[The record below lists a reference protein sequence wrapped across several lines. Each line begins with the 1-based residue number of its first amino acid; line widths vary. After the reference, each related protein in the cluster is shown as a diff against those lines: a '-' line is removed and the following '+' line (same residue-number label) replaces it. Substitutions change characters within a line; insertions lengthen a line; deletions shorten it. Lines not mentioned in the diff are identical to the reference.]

1 MSKSVIFYAVVQQT
15 DSDGIFLD
23 YPFLGGIV
31 PPEQVDQLARDITDD
46 RAIPGTVIT
55 KVFNMNGNDSLL
67 EMQRIASRQ
76 FGVTAN
82 MMYDMEEIQQRK
94 DKKRRKN

>member
-1 MSKSVIFYAVVQQT
+1 MSRSVIFYAVVVQT
-15 DSDGIFLD
+15 ESDGIFLD

-31 PPEQVDQLARDITDD
+31 ANDQVDQLAREITDD
-46 RAIPGTVIT
+46 HQIPGTVIT
-55 KVFNMNGNDSLL
+55 KVFNLNGSNTLL
-67 EMQRIASRQ
+67 ELQQMASKQ
-76 FGVTAN
+76 FLASAN

>member
-1 MSKSVIFYAVVQQT
+1 MKQSVIFYAVVIQT
-15 DSDGIFLD
+15 ESDGMFLD
-23 YPFLGGIV
+23 FPFLGGVV
-31 PPEQVDQLARDITDD
+31 PNDQVERLARDITDD

-55 KVFNMNGNDSLL
+55 KIFNMNGTESLL

-76 FGVTAN
+76 FNQTAN
-82 MMYDMEEIQQRK
+82 LMYDMEEIQQRK

>member
-1 MSKSVIFYAVVQQT
+1 MSRSVIFYAVVVQT
-15 DSDGIFLD
+15 ESDGIFLD

-31 PPEQVDQLARDITDD
+31 NNDQVDQLAREITDD
-46 RAIPGTVIT
+46 HQIPGTVIT
-55 KVFNMNGNDSLL
+55 KVFSLNGAGSLTDL
-67 EMQRIASRQ
+67 QRMASKQ
-76 FGVTAN
+76 FLTAAN